1 MTGKMHPQ
9 KKTVFE
15 IAIILLLIL
24 SSLMVYG
31 QVRKFD
37 FVHFDDTVYVS
48 QNKNI
53 QQGLTV
59 DSLIWAFTT
68 VHAANW
74 HPVTWLSHMTDYRLF
89 GLNPGMHHMTSVL
102 LHIINTLLLF
112 FVFRKMTGGLW
123 QSAVIAA
130 LFALHPLHVETVA
143 WVSERKDVLSTL
155 CWMLTVWSYLAYVE
169 QPSGRRYAAVV
180 LFFVLGLMSKPM
192 LVTLPFVLLLLD
204 YWPLNRIAFRPW
216 SDQSGIKQLALVAS
230 LVREKIPLFILVILS
245 SAITYYAQQK
255 GEAVAPLDVIPMAE
269 RITNSISAYVGY
281 IEKTVYPVHLA
292 CLYPHP
298 GMLPWW
304 KAATAG
310 LLIAAI
316 SVAALRS
323 ARKHPYVIVGWLWY
337 LGTLVPVIGIVQVGS
352 QSMADRYTYV
362 PIIGLF
368 IVMVWG
374 IPALFIKWRHGKPV
388 LAVSSVVILCA
399 LAGLARQQAGY
410 WKNSIT
416 LFERALEVTNNNYT
430 MHYNLA
436 NVLARDDQ
444 GAMDDEAA
452 VYHYLAALRIK
463 PNFADAH
470 HNLANLYMAKGRLDA
485 AMEQYSKVLEIDPG
499 YEGVHYNLGIA
510 NFQQGRA
517 REAADHFKLA
527 LQTMTENA
535 EAHFRYGNA
544 LHLAGDADGAI
555 RSYRQAIHLR
565 PDYVEAHCNLGV
577 TLFQKG
583 DAAGAIAAFNEA
595 LRFQPDHA
603 QARGYLKK
611 ALMVQSRD

>member
-1 MTGKMHPQ
+1 MHPE
-9 KKTVFE
+9 KKPVFE
-15 IAIILLLIL
+15 ITIILLLIL
-24 SSLMVYG
+24 SSLVVYG
-31 QVRKFD
+31 QVREFD

-48 QNKNI
+48 QNKAI

-59 DSLIWAFTT
+59 DSVIWALTT

-89 GLNPGMHHMTSVL
+89 GLNPGMHHMTSVF
-102 LHIINTLLLF
+102 LHIINSMLLF
-112 FVFRKMTGGLW
+112 FIFRKMTGNLW
-123 QSAVIAA
+123 QSAMIAA

-155 CWMLTVWSYLAYVE
+155 FWMLTMRTYLAYVE

-216 SDQSGIKQLALVAS
+216 SEQSGIKQLALAAP

-245 SAITYYAQQK
+245 SVITYYAQQK

-269 RITNSISAYVGY
+269 RITNAIAAYVGY
-281 IEKTVYPVHLA
+281 IGKAVYPVHLA

-304 KAATAG
+304 KVAGSG

-316 SVAALRS
+316 SAAAFGS

-352 QSMADRYTYV
+352 QAMADRYTYV
-362 PIIGLF
+362 PVVGLF
-368 IVMVWG
+368 LIIVWG
-374 IPALFIKWRHGKPV
+374 VPELFKKWGYGKKA
-388 LAVSSVVILCA
+388 LAVGSVVALCV
-399 LAGLARQQAGY
+399 LMLLARQQAGY

-416 LFERALEVTNNNYT
+416 LFERALEVTNDNYT

-444 GAMDDEAA
+444 GAVDDEAA
-452 VYHYLAALRIK
+452 VRHYLETLRIK

-470 HNLANLYMAKGRLDA
+470 NNLANLYMVKGRLDA
-485 AMEQYSKVLEIDPG
+485 AIEQYVKVLEIDPG

-510 NFQQGRA
+510 AFRQGRA

-527 LQTMTENA
+527 LQAMTDNA
-535 EAHFRYGNA
+535 EAYFLYGNA
-544 LHLAGDADGAI
+544 LYQAGDADEAI
-555 RSYRQAIHLR
+555 RAYRRAIHLR
-565 PDYVEAHCNLGV
+565 PDYVEAYCNLGV

-583 DAAGAIAAFNEA
+583 DAAGAVAAFNDA

-603 QARGYLKK
+603 QARSYLKK
-611 ALMVQSRD
+611 ALMFQSKD